1 MKYSERYKVCLKN
14 PSPAEMDLRDPLS
27 TFSFYLS
34 GRVNVLCGFADEIIE
49 NLDEGFLASSV
60 DGGRIS
66 RAESLMWLWILG
78 AYEIVRTMVQA
89 EKCFSP
95 EALKKLR
102 VLKKSLSV
110 VRMPASKMEKQG
122 KRVPVTS
129 NRSPAGWNVENKD
142 LLVNDPEGDD
152 ISARELFSNF
162 DKTFCSIR
170 KSDILARHE
179 DTYK

>member
-1 MKYSERYKVCLKN
+1 MKYSKRNEICLIN
-14 PSPAEMDLRDPLS
+14 PTAAEEELRDPLS
-27 TFSFYLS
+27 NFSFYLS
-34 GRVNVLCGFADEIIE
+34 GRISVLSSFAEEIIE
-49 NLDEGFLASSV
+49 NLDEGFTSSV
-60 DGGRIS
+60 VQGDRIG

-78 AYEIVRTMVQA
+78 AYEVVRTMVQA

-95 EALKKLR
+95 DALSRLKQ
-102 VLKKSLSV
+102 LKKSLAV

-129 NRSPAGWNVENKD
+129 NRSPSGWDVENKD
-142 LLVNDPEGDD
+142 LLVNDPEGHAV
-152 ISARELFSNF
+152 SARNLINDF
-162 DKTFCSIR
+162 DQTFCSIR